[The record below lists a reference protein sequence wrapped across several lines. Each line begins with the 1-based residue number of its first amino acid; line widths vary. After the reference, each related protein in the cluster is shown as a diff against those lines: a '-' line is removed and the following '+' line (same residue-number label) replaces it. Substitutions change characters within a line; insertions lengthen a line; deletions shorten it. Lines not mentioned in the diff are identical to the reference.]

1 MPLVPWT
8 EAAACTSATLGAAT
22 TAYAAYPFPNQ
33 VGMMTAVICNQFG
46 VITAV
51 ICNQFGV
58 MTAVICGYTDSASSG
73 RPVPRGRGAAA
84 GPGLTPRRPQP
95 GFRHTEMCFGES
107 WVNGAPSQS
116 ATRRSSR
123 SPAIRAMRSSSA
135 GQA

>member
-22 TAYAAYPFPNQ
+22 TAYAAYAFP
-33 VGMMTAVICNQFG
+33 NQFG